1 MTPGAIR
8 ALVTA
13 GATLLVG
20 CGAATRY
27 RVLSTLFDGV
37 PPPVSEPGTEAGAGA
52 PGSATGSRRSA
63 AAWTHGPYAAKRCE
77 ACHARAATN
86 GLVAPRSQLC
96 AECHDVQPK
105 GTVVHGPFSSGECME
120 CHEPHASPRRYMLV
134 AGVGEMCQRCH
145 ERDTLRPVA
154 AHDPFDE
161 QCTACHDPH
170 ASNQAHLL
178 R

>member
-1 MTPGAIR
+1 MKSGAIR

-13 GATLLVG
+13 WAMLVVG
-20 CGAATRY
+20 CGTATRY
-27 RVLSTLFDGV
+27 RVLSFLFDGV
-37 PPPVSEPGTEAGAGA
+37 PPPTSEGGGEAGGGA
-52 PGSATGSRRSA
+52 PVSASGSRRSA
-63 AAWTHGPYAAKRCE
+63 PVWTHGPYAAKRCD
-77 ACHARAATN
+77 ACHARAETN

-105 GTVVHGPFSSGECME
+105 GTVVHGPFASGDCLE

-134 AGVGEMCQRCH
+134 AEVGEMCQRCH
-145 ERDTLRPVA
+145 ERDSLRQVA

-161 QCTACHDPH
+161 HCTACHDPH
-170 ASNQAHLL
+170 ASNQARLL

>member
-1 MTPGAIR
+1 MRKGAVR
-8 ALVTA
+8 VLVA
-13 GATLLVG
+13 AAAVFLAA

-27 RVLSTLFDGV
+27 HVLSALFDGV
-37 PPPVSEPGTEAGAGA
+37 PPPASEGGGEAGVA
-52 PGSATGSRRSA
+52 PTSATRPGRSA
-63 AAWTHGPYAAKRCE
+63 TPWTHGPYAAKRCE
-77 ACHARAATN
+77 ACHQRATTN

-96 AECHDVQPK
+96 AQCHDVQPA
-105 GTVVHGPFSSGECME
+105 GSVVHGPFASGDCLE

-134 AGVGEMCQRCH
+134 AEVGEMCQKCH
-145 ERDTLRPVA
+145 ERDSLRTVA

-161 QCTACHDPH
+161 QCTACHAPH